1 MKTYKKYLR
10 SIPAK
15 VTESSRAVKYL
26 LYFQKLAQQANLTY
40 VNIVEVMGTAAAELK
55 LVWNRSE
62 EFGNAVSHPCD
73 FHVMKK
79 NLQVNMDLY
88 VLFLFV
94 FLLI

>member
-1 MKTYKKYLR
+1 M
-10 SIPAK
+10 
-15 VTESSRAVKYL
+15 
-26 LYFQKLAQQANLTY
+26 
-40 VNIVEVMGTAAAELK
+40 NIVEDMGTAAAELK

-62 EFGNAVSHPCD
+62 EFGNVIIHPGD